1 MQDLKDLVLYDLSKR
16 HTRELAGMTQN
27 DSRILKLLWQYAL
40 SDDEPINW
48 RAAWVIKGIHENDPG
63 LTEPLVPDMISA
75 LPELKK
81 EGVKR
86 EFLRMIMEYPL
97 PDDEDKL
104 GILLDSC
111 FRWLAEPTE
120 PIAIKVHCMNI
131 LFEICKII
139 PEIKQELITTIEV
152 AMTEGSAGIVN
163 RGSKTIRALK
173 LGRAHVK

>member
-1 MQDLKDLVLYDLSKR
+1 MHELKDLILFDLSKR
-16 HTRELAGMTQN
+16 HTRELAHLAQ
-27 DSRILKLLWQYAL
+27 REKHILKELWGFAL
-40 SDDEPINW
+40 SDEEPLNW
-48 RAAWVIKGIHENDPG
+48 RSAWVLKGIHENDPG
-63 LTEPLVPDMISA
+63 LIEPLVPDMIRA

-97 PDDEDKL
+97 PDVEERL
-104 GILLDSC
+104 GILLDTC
-111 FRWLAEPTE
+111 FRWLSEPAE
-120 PIAIKVHCMNI
+120 PIAVKVHCMTL

-173 LGRAHVK
+173 LGRARVT